1 MMKMAAEGEFE
12 SGSSPSRPKTSESYY
27 QYAWSPQ
34 RSSSHARHRSRSDS
48 AIRLGT
54 GKSTLHSTHRMRAST
69 DALDFLPQDNSL
81 FGLPDHDSVIKASRH
96 LSSMASR
103 QSAASRQS
111 LYSSVG
117 EELGLPA
124 VPGAQSR
131 LSNVSAKQPSH
142 SEPTPIDLPSKK
154 PRKKQ
159 TRSTTATSSSGNL
172 KLPPPPV
179 KVTITQEKLRNP
191 SGSKAAKLR
200 YTSHWGEEK
209 WLPVLWIH
217 KVQMSGNVEH

>member
-12 SGSSPSRPKTSESYY
+12 RGSSLSRPKTTESDY

-34 RSSSHARHRSRSDS
+34 RSSSHKRHRSRSDS

-54 GKSTLHSTHRMRAST
+54 GKSTLYSTRQMRAST
-69 DALDFLPQDNSL
+69 DALDFLPPDNTP
-81 FGLPDHDSVIKASRH
+81 FGLPDHDSVVQASRH
-96 LSSMASR
+96 LSSMALR

-117 EELGLPA
+117 EEVGLPA
-124 VPGAQSR
+124 VPGTQSR
-131 LSNVSAKQPSH
+131 LSNMSAKQHSHMGQAPNDIPSN
-142 SEPTPIDLPSKK
+142 K

-159 TRSTTATSSSGNL
+159 IRCTSATSSSGNL

-179 KVTITQEKLRNP
+179 KVTVTQEKLRNP
-191 SGSKAAKLR
+191 SSTKAAKLR
-200 YTSHWGEEK
+200 YTSHWGEDK
-209 WLPVLWIH
+209 
-217 KVQMSGNVEH
+217 